1 MENPQQEGM
10 GIVFK
15 KPQERRTEESEI
27 ARQLVL
33 LLHHTMWRLI
43 GSDVTA
49 LFRVQTWVRLIFYT
63 Y

>member
-1 MENPQQEGM
+1 M